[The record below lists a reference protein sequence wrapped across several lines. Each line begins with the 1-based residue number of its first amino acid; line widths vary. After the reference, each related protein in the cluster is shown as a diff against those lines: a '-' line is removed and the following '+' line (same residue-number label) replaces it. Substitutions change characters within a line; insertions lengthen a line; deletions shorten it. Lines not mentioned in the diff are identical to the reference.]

1 MFSPCHKIANYL
13 LGLLLSFTLVLD
25 ANGKQYQIERLNV
38 ADGLPS
44 TTVTMIYQQKNGF
57 MWFATD
63 AGVSRYDGQEFINFQ
78 FSPGTRTHISN
89 NFVTDVIE
97 DSQGNIWFA
106 TEDGLNQLNLDDEV
120 ISFPLSQQHFSQ
132 NTNWIMKLYQDP
144 KQNLWV
150 GTGSGLQLKQPN
162 ASQFTSIPLYL
173 DSQST
178 PIETSIYSIIAD
190 KQQRL
195 WLGTDYG
202 LAILEPDQKSLR
214 LFNPQAASSSQ
225 SSTTT
230 TAKDLFNDYILAS
243 EIDANGQLWLGT
255 QHFGL
260 IHLNPNSGTYK
271 QYTKSSKQT
280 DSATTPTGTHQ
291 SHSIPSDYVTSIA
304 IDSDSRI
311 WISTDKGAAV
321 LSANTGQFEVIQAQ
335 AFNEHTLASN
345 FVDDVFIDSS
355 GLVWFATSQGAAY
368 YSPLKQSSRIY
379 RPLAIDSELSGA
391 NTYAISITSQGD
403 AWIANDSGL
412 DKIDTQKQ
420 TVSLSPLTLDNNKAL
435 TGNIWNVKAD
445 EKDNLWISHSNGL
458 SYLDNDTQQVSHF
471 SNKPGN
477 IHGFPDTDFYTVNP
491 DNKGNVWVTGYL
503 DAGVMLF
510 NPKQGILKHY
520 FNDTNN
526 LYTSGGNFTFDSLI
540 AKNGDLWLAT
550 TSGIFIIDPSTDTTQ
565 HLSLGNE
572 RENIRIGGI
581 YQDEDSNIWAATQGL
596 GLVKISLTPDAVQ
609 PYQIEY
615 ITRKQ
620 GLTDNRIKAV
630 TGDDQGNLWLTSRHA
645 LTKYVIKSKQVI
657 DYPSAINDTNLAFNE
672 GAIELTNGQL
682 LLGSNKGVIQVDTK
696 RISQNDFVAPVHITS
711 AKIAN
716 TSYTYRNT
724 NRVIEPPSV
733 DYDNNMIQFSF
744 ASLDYTAPERN
755 IYRFMLT
762 GFDQDWITT
771 QQPNAMYTNLAA
783 GDYVFKVQSTNS
795 DGIWSPQQAEFA
807 FTINKAWWFYAL
819 IASAILIL
827 LVIILFVL
835 SRFKQIKELS
845 SRANY
850 DSLTGLANRF
860 NFNQQLSL
868 LISNPQKT
876 AAIVFIDLDHFKEV
890 NDSMGHDIG
899 DELIIQVSKRL
910 QRGLK
915 QQDVLARLGGDEF
928 ALIIE
933 YEPVEDEVNQD
944 LVNIIERIR
953 ISLNAGY
960 QINEYWLNSSASI
973 GVACYPSDGVDAKTL
988 LKHADTAMYAAKQ
1001 NGRNGSYFFNEKLS
1015 TALLE
1020 RLLIK
1025 NQLNNALPDN
1035 QLSVFYQPKCCVS
1048 TNRILGLEALLRW
1061 DHPTHGMIS
1070 PSRFIDEAEDSGLII
1085 DIGLWV
1091 LAQAC
1096 EQGYQWHQQGILN
1109 GNISVNI
1116 SPLQLSQPNI
1126 VADIAAILQQSQFP
1140 AHMLELEITESLLIK
1155 DIKAAKAV
1163 LFQLKQ
1169 LKVRIALDDFGKGY
1183 SSLNYLTQF
1192 PIDTLKI
1199 DKAFINS
1206 MLPKET
1212 SNIVLKSIIKLGH
1225 ELKLD
1230 VIAEGVETH
1239 AQLIKLKHYQCKIV
1253 QGFLFSPALNSA
1265 GTQNLLQQSCIMNDE
1280 LEVAYP

>member
-1 MFSPCHKIANYL
+1 MFFPFHKITHYL
-13 LGLLLSFTLVLD
+13 LGLLLSLTLVLE

-44 TTVTMIYQQKNGF
+44 TMVNMIYQQQNGF

-63 AGVSRYDGQEFINFQ
+63 AGVSRYDGQEFVNFQ
-78 FSPGTRTHISN
+78 FSPGTKTHISN

-97 DSQGNIWFA
+97 DNLGNIWFA

-120 ISFPLSQQHFSQ
+120 VNFPLSQQHFSQ
-132 NTNWIMKLYQDP
+132 NTNWIMKMYQDTE
-144 KQNLWV
+144 QNLWV

-162 ASQFTSIPLYL
+162 SSQFISIPLYL
-173 DSQST
+173 DSQSI
-178 PIETSIYSIIAD
+178 PIETSIYSIVAD
-190 KQQRL
+190 AQNRL

-202 LAILEPDQKSLR
+202 LAIVEPEQKSMR
-214 LFNPQAASSSQ
+214 LFDASKATSAIENTAAS
-225 SSTTT
+225 T
-230 TAKDLFNDYILAS
+230 LFSDYVLAS
-243 EIDANGQLWLGT
+243 EVDAKGQLWLGT

-260 IHLNPNSGTYK
+260 VQFNPISAEYQQYANSKKIG
-271 QYTKSSKQT
+271 
-280 DSATTPTGTHQ
+280 A
-291 SHSIPSDYVTSIA
+291 IPSDYVTSIT
-304 IDSDSRI
+304 IDTDSNI
-311 WISTDKGAAV
+311 WVSTDKGAAL
-321 LSANTGQFEVIQAQ
+321 LSVKTGLFDLIQAQ
-335 AFNEHTLASN
+335 AFNEHTIPSN
-345 FVDDVFIDSS
+345 FVDDVFIDAS
-355 GLVWFATSQGAAY
+355 GLVWFATTQGAAY

-379 RPLAIDSELSGA
+379 KPLATLSELSGD
-391 NTYAISITSQGD
+391 NTYAISINSQGD
-403 AWIANDSGL
+403 AWIANSNGL

-420 TVSLSPLTLDNNKAL
+420 TVSLSPLTVKNNDAL

-445 EKDNLWISHSNGL
+445 KKDNLWVSHSNGL
-458 SYLDNDTQQVSHF
+458 SYLDNNTQQVSHF
-471 SNKPGN
+471 SNKLGN
-477 IHGFPDTDFYTVNP
+477 IYGFPDTDFYTVNP
-491 DNKGNVWVTGYL
+491 DNRGNVWITGYL

-510 NPKQGILKHY
+510 NPKQGLLKHY
-520 FNDTNN
+520 FNDKNN
-526 LYTSGGNFTFDSLI
+526 LYTSGGNFTFDSII

-550 TSGIFIIDPSTDTTQ
+550 TSGIFIIDPSTDTTE

-581 YQDEDSNIWAATQGL
+581 YQDEQGNIWAATQGL
-596 GLVKISLTPDAVQ
+596 GLAKITPTPNGKK
-609 PYQIEY
+609 PYHIEY

-620 GLTDNRIKAV
+620 GLADNRIKAV
-630 TGDDQGNLWLTSRHA
+630 TGDGKGNLWLTSRHV
-645 LTKYVIKSKQVI
+645 LSKYVIQTKQI
-657 DYPSAINDTNLAFNE
+657 TDYPSAINDTNLTFNE
-672 GAIELTNGQL
+672 GAIELTQTQL
-682 LLGSNKGVIQVDTK
+682 LLGSNKGVIQVDTD
-696 RISQNDFVAPVHITS
+696 RISQNHFIAPVHITA

-716 TSYTYRNT
+716 TSYTYSNT
-724 NRVIEPPSV
+724 NKVIAPPSV

-744 ASLDYTAPERN
+744 ASLDFTAPERN
-755 IYRFMLT
+755 IYRFMLA
-762 GFDQDWITT
+762 GFDQGWITT

-807 FTINKAWWFYAL
+807 FTVNKAWWYYAL
-819 IASAILIL
+819 IASGMI
-827 LVIILFVL
+827 IILVVMLFIL
-835 SRFKQIKELS
+835 SRIKQIKELS

-860 NFNQQLSL
+860 NFNQQLAL
-868 LISNPQKT
+868 LINHPQKT
-876 AAIVFIDLDHFKEV
+876 AAVVFIDLDHFKEV

-910 QRGLK
+910 QHCLK

-933 YEPVEDEVNQD
+933 YEPAENEVNQD

-953 ISLNAGY
+953 MALNAGY
-960 QINEYWLNSSASI
+960 QINQYWLNSSASI
-973 GVACYPSDGVDAKTL
+973 GVACYPSDGSDAKTL

-1048 TNRILGLEALLRW
+1048 TSRILGLEALLRW
-1061 DHPTHGMIS
+1061 NHPTNGMIS

-1096 EQGYQWHQQGILN
+1096 QQGYQWYQEGILH

-1116 SPLQLSQPNI
+1116 SPLQLSQPSI

-1206 MLPKET
+1206 MLPRET

-1230 VIAEGVETH
+1230 VVAEGVETH

-1265 GTQNLLQQSCIMNDE
+1265 GTQNLLQQSSIMNDE
-1280 LEVAYP
+1280 LEAAYP